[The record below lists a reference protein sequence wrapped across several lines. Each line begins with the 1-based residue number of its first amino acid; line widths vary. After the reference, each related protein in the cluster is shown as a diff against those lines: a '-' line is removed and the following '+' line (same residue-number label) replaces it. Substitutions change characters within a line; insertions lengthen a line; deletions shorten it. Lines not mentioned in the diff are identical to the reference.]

1 MKNTMLKNAVK
12 TMGLVALLQVA
23 SVSNA
28 GETTLEDLKKA
39 LSSFTG
45 VQYAMMGD
53 VVFLHGTT
61 DNVAELGT
69 IVKKLMSIDG
79 IQEVRSNIT
88 KKMQ

>member
-1 MKNTMLKNAVK
+1 MKNSTIKNVVK
-12 TMGLVALLQVA
+12 TIGMVALLQVA
-23 SVSNA
+23 SVSSA
-28 GETTLEDLKKA
+28 GEKTLEDLKAA

-69 IVKKLMSIDG
+69 IVKKLMAIEG
-79 IQEVRSNIT
+79 VQEVRSNIT
-88 KKMQ
+88 KRMQ